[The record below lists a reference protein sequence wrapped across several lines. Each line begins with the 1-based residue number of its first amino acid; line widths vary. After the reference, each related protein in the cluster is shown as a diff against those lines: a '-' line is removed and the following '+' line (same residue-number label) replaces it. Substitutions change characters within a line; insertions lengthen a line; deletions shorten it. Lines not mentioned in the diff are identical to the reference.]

1 MVSAR
6 PVQGGILYHLR
17 ETEGRGA
24 TLALTPDRTS
34 MKVQEADA
42 LGTPLRSVAS
52 IPFKPYE
59 VKFVLVGR

>member
-1 MVSAR
+1 
-6 PVQGGILYHLR
+6 
-17 ETEGRGA
+17 
-24 TLALTPDRTS
+24 